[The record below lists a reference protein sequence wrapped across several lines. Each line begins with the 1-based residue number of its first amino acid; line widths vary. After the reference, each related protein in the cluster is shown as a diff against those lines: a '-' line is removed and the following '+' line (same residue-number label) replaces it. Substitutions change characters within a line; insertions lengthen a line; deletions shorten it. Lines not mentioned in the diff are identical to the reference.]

1 MYKEKTHSTH
11 RVQRQI
17 IIKYIRLTTMHLL
30 ERQPTNGK
38 KTNEYFVTYSTNDVW
53 YSIFDLLLDKRNY
66 YTLHILG

>member
-1 MYKEKTHSTH
+1 MYKEKTHSIH

-38 KTNEYFVTYSTNDVW
+38 KTNEYLVTYSTNDV
-53 YSIFDLLLDKRNY
+53 
-66 YTLHILG
+66 